1 VQSVAISCNQRP
13 LPAMIGVLIRGHR
26 RCNQLQSARRP
37 LPGRI
42 GQRPSVR
49 PRAHPRPSDA
59 LVGHLRQAVPLR
71 PRRHSARERETDRES
86 SLRETG
92 RKRGREGE
100 GGRGREQ
107 TSRSGD
113 QPRDQ
118 PKRRSSDDHQT
129 LSDQTL
135 SDAIGRNHRR
145 EIIRDQAEIKPRSRL
160 RLGLLLR
167 PRLRQPLRFQRG
179 R

>member
-1 VQSVAISCNQRP
+1 MNGVLIRGHRRCNQLQSVRP
-13 LPAMIGVLIRGHR
+13 LPAMIGVLFRGHQRCNQLQSVRPLPGRIGVLIRGHQR
-26 RCNQLQSARRP
+26 CNQLQSVRPLPGRIGVLIRGHQRCNQLQSARRP

-92 RKRGREGE
+92 RKRGIEGE

-107 TSRSGD
+107 TSR
-113 QPRDQ
+113 
-118 PKRRSSDDHQT
+118 
-129 LSDQTL
+129 
-135 SDAIGRNHRR
+135 
-145 EIIRDQAEIKPRSRL
+145 AEIFR
-160 RLGLLLR
+160 
-167 PRLRQPLRFQRG
+167 
-179 R
+179 